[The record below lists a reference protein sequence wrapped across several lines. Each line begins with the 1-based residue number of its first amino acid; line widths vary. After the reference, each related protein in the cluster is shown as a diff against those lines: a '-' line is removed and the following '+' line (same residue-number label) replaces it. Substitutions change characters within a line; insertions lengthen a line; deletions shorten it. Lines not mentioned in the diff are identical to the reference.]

1 MLKRSDLICDM
12 IGLQH
17 LPRGPLQVLV
27 EKVGLKLVVDLG
39 VSQ

>member
-1 MLKRSDLICDM
+1 MLEMSDLICNV

-27 EKVGLKLVVDLG
+27 EKVRLKLVVDLG